1 MTEPMMPAPQQ
12 HQSRN
17 RRRARAGQA
26 VSRRRRPGRARRRS
40 PSRLVR
46 QGRRRRCRRLLHRL
60 LVLLLTLAMGLTCAL
75 FGAYWVVDIPEPHPD
90 AVSQSTVFVDV
101 RGLYVGRRGPVD
113 RQQVPLS
120 GIPSHL
126 QEAVIAAENR
136 SFWKDTGVSP
146 SSIARAALATC
157 CGGEPQGGST
167 ITQQYVKN
175 ALLSPERSMSRK
187 VREALISLKLSHT
200 RSKEDILEGYLNTV
214 YFGRAAAGVQAAA
227 RVYFGVNV
235 GELTLSQSA
244 ALAAILNIPSYYER
258 AGADP
263 QVTKKLVARWTWI
276 LDAMAADG
284 SVSPAERAR
293 ARFPVFTRFPPG
305 RTEGQRQYL
314 MDVAAAEAAER
325 LGIDQDEL
333 ARSGYTVHTTFDL
346 SLQDTA
352 VEAVRTQGVGDF
364 DTADRKETTGEG
376 NGQSAADQPRPH
388 AAIAG
393 VVPGDGAIRVLC
405 GGFDYARRPFND
417 ALNGAVEAGSALR
430 PFHDLG
436 LRGPLRDL
444 AGDATPTPLRV
455 AAAYAALAAQGRHA
469 APYSVTKITRGKQVL
484 YTAQPSAQQA
494 MSAADAARA
503 TNVLPA
509 RTSGD
514 APRESTGSAG
524 TRTTWHV
531 DYGPRLALTVALFA
545 DVPAVGDKPARP
557 VSLTGLTGHRT
568 AAAAAGSIATSVWA
582 AAGSTK

>member
-1 MTEPMMPAPQQ
+1 M
-12 HQSRN
+12 
-17 RRRARAGQA
+17 
-26 VSRRRRPGRARRRS
+26 
-40 PSRLVR
+40 
-46 QGRRRRCRRLLHRL
+46 
-60 LVLLLTLAMGLTCAL
+60 LLLTLAMGLTCAL

-101 RGLYVGRRGPVD
+101 HGLYIGRRGPVD
-113 RQQVPLS
+113 RQQVQLS
-120 GIPSHL
+120 RIPSHL

-136 SFWKDTGVSP
+136 SFWQDSGVSP

-187 VREALISLKLSHT
+187 VREALISLKLSRT

-235 GELTLSQSA
+235 GDLTLSQSA
-244 ALAAILNIPSYYER
+244 ALAAIVNIPSYYER

-263 QVTKKLVARWTWI
+263 QITKKLVKRWTWV

-293 ARFPVFTRFPPG
+293 ARFPVFIRFPPG

-314 MDVAAAEAAER
+314 MDVAAAEAAKR

-364 DTADRKETTGEG
+364 DTADRKEPTGE
-376 NGQSAADQPRPH
+376 GQSAAGQPRTH

-405 GGFDYARRPFND
+405 GGFDYARQPFND

-430 PFHDLG
+430 PFHGLR

-444 AGDATPTPLRV
+444 AGEATPTPLRV

-469 APYSVTKITRGKQVL
+469 APYSVTKITRGSQVL
-484 YTAQPSAQQA
+484 YTEQPSAQRA
-494 MSAADAARA
+494 MSAADATRA
-503 TNVLPA
+503 VNVLPA
-509 RTSGD
+509 RTSGG
-514 APRESTGSAG
+514 APKESTGSAG
-524 TRTTWHV
+524 TRTTWHI

-557 VSLTGLTGHRT
+557 VSLKGLTGHRT

-582 AAGSTK
+582 AADSTHSQSGGQH